1 MFVNVYGHTLQDE
14 YDISYLTEQDLLSGQ
29 HKLYTAS
36 NSLSY
41 ETLSHIFEL
50 MMVNQD
56 RFCST
61 TVAELLQY
69 DQNITMT
76 DADKLEIFETMENV
90 EDVRFIQ
97 LIVKDNLI
105 NNLDVYSRIYNLIIG
120 VDMDVVKSDFKSRL
134 IYIPTPNPVSILSRN
149 IVDMLIMSSI
159 DSLNGISI
167 VT

>member
-1 MFVNVYGHTLQDE
+1 M
-14 YDISYLTEQDLLSGQ
+14 TEEDLLSGE
-29 HKLYTAS
+29 HRLYSAS

-41 ETLSHIFEL
+41 ETLSRIFEL

-56 RFCST
+56 RFCTST
-61 TVAELLQY
+61 VSELLQY
-69 DQNITMT
+69 DQNISMT
-76 DADKLEIFETMENV
+76 DDEKMEIFETIDNV

-97 LIVKDNLI
+97 MIVKDNL
-105 NNLDVYSRIYNLIIG
+105 NNHLDVYSRIYNIRIG
-120 VDMDVVKSDFKSRL
+120 VDLDVVKSDFKSRL

-167 VT
+167 VTE